1 MAHEIL
7 RRLRGSKSQYKV
19 AKELGIPR
27 STFNGWESGQR
38 GISVQ
43 TAKILA
49 EYFGVEW
56 TIFFEE
62 KRLKKGQKRLES
74 KRDPNSAA

>member
-19 AKELGIPR
+19 AKELGIP
-27 STFNGWESGQR
+27 SSSFNGWESGQR
-38 GISVQ
+38 GIGVQ

-56 TIFFEE
+56 TIFF
-62 KRLKKGQKRLES
+62 
-74 KRDPNSAA
+74 

>member
-1 MAHEIL
+1 MTHEVL
-7 RRLRGSKSQYKV
+7 RRLRGSQSQYKV
-19 AKELGIPR
+19 AEALGIPR

-49 EYFGVEW
+49 DYFGVER

-62 KRLKKGQKRLES
+62 KRLKKGQKRLKS
-74 KRDPNSAA
+74 KHGTDSAA

>member
-56 TIFFEE
+56 TVFFEE
-62 KRLKKGQKRLES
+62 KRLKKGQKRLKS
-74 KRDPNSAA
+74 KREPNSAA